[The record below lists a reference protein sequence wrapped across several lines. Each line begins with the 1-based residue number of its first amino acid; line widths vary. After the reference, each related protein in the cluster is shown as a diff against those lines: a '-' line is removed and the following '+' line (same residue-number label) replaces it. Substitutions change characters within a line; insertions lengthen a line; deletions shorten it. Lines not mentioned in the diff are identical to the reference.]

1 MTRMANSYVWIVY
14 LFLSVAL
21 FIHSSCASPVPPD
34 TPVAAKRYTI
44 NLDLPPQQ
52 RWMEVAKDY
61 EENIIQLLQQVKKM
75 APPKVVSLLSMFG
88 DDVDRY
94 MPHPYGLEMVG
105 IAEALNTS
113 IGDVV
118 LGNTLY
124 EVTAYSHQREK
135 GGVKMCTSIVAET
148 INGSIYHGRN
158 LDYSF
163 TDLLRDVTITVDFQ
177 QGGKTMYTGTTFA
190 GTVGLATGQKPHAYT
205 ISLDERDQ
213 GKWWMNAF
221 ESLIAGTHGI
231 VFLRIRDAIADKE
244 MDFESAV
251 TFLADTPLIAPTY
264 IIIGGTKPHE
274 GVVITRDRTAA
285 RDLWRLDAE
294 HGRWYL
300 VETNYDHWQPPPADD
315 NRRDPAIKAMNETTR
330 AGLNA
335 TSLFKVM
342 STPPVLNNG
351 TTYTVVMSAGMPEIY
366 GSWVRHATNE
376 N

>member
-1 MTRMANSYVWIVY
+1 MANGYVWTMY

-21 FIHSSCASPVPPD
+21 FIQSSSASPVPPD

-52 RWMEVAKDY
+52 RWINVAKDH
-61 EENIIQLLQQVKKM
+61 EKGIIQLLQQVKKM
-75 APPKVVSLLSMFG
+75 VPPEVVSLLSVLG

-94 MPHPYGLEMVG
+94 MPYPYGLEMVG
-105 IAEALNTS
+105 IAEALKGIST
-113 IGDVV
+113 GDVV

-124 EVTAYSHQREK
+124 EVTAYGNQREK
-135 GGVKMCTSIVAET
+135 GGAKMCTSIVAET
-148 INGSIYHGRN
+148 INGTIYHGRN

-163 TDLLRDVTITVDFQ
+163 TDLLRDMTITVDFQ
-177 QGGKTMYTGTTFA
+177 QGGKTVYTGTTFA
-190 GTVGLATGQKPHAYT
+190 GMVGLMTGQKPHAYT
-205 ISLDERDQ
+205 ITLDERDQ
-213 GKWWMNAF
+213 GKWWMNAY

-231 VFLRIRDAIADKE
+231 ASLHIRDAIADKE

-251 TFLADTPLIAPTY
+251 IYLADKPLIAPCY
-264 IIIGGTKPHE
+264 IIIGGTRPRE

-285 RDLWRLDAE
+285 LDLWRLDAE
-294 HGRWYL
+294 HSRWYV

-315 NRRDPAIKAMNETTR
+315 DRRDPAIKAMNETTR
-330 AGLNA
+330 AGLTP

-342 STPPVLNNG
+342 STPPVLNNR
-351 TTYTVVMSAGMPEIY
+351 TAYTVVMSAGMPEIY
-366 GSWVRHATNE
+366 SSWIRHVTNE